1 MKNFTEMIKTQ
12 KFKVVKKGDNPALG
26 NFVRYY
32 LHQNKVEMKT
42 VSDGL
47 GVHYNTVNKYL
58 KNTSFQFTIL
68 WRISKI
74 VNYNF
79 LMDLGEWLGI
89 PFETKAEKALK
100 EQIELLQKENQD
112 LKKENELLREL
123 LKR

>member
-1 MKNFTEMIKTQ
+1 MELKKKYQT
-12 KFKVVKKGDNPALG
+12 VKKGDNPALG
-26 NFVRYY
+26 NFINYY
-32 LHQNKVEMKT
+32 FYTHKIKKT
-42 VSDGL
+42 PISNAL
-47 GVHYNTVNKYL
+47 GISYNSFNAYL

-89 PFETKAEKALK
+89 PFETKSEKALK

>member
-1 MKNFTEMIKTQ
+1 MNITK
-12 KFKVVKKGDNPALG
+12 KFRVVKKGDNPALG

-32 LHQNKVEMKT
+32 LHQNQVAMKT

-47 GVHYNTVNKYL
+47 GVRYSTLNNYL

-68 WRISKI
+68 WRMSQI

-89 PFETKAEKALK
+89 PYETKAEKALK
-100 EQIELLQKENQD
+100 EQIASFEKENQA
-112 LKKENELLREL
+112 LQKENELLREL

>member
-1 MKNFTEMIKTQ
+1 MKKIIEMIKTK
-12 KFKVVKKGDNPALG
+12 KFQVVKKGDNPALG

-68 WRISKI
+68 WRISQI
-74 VNYNF
+74 VDYNF
-79 LMDLGEWLGI
+79 LMDLGQWLGI
-89 PFETKAEKALK
+89 PFETQAEKALK
-100 EQIELLQKENQD
+100 EQIETLQKENHD
-112 LKKENELLREL
+112 LKKENELMREI

>member
-1 MKNFTEMIKTQ
+1 MEMIKTK

-32 LHQNKVEMKT
+32 LHQNKVEIKT

-79 LMDLGEWLGI
+79 LMDLGEWLDI

-100 EQIELLQKENQD
+100 EQILEKEATIEKLQ
-112 LKKENELLREL
+112 NEIEILRSVL
-123 LKR
+123 NTNNKL

>member
-1 MKNFTEMIKTQ
+1 MNITK
-12 KFKVVKKGDNPALG
+12 KFQVVKKGDNPALG

-32 LHQNKVEMKT
+32 LHQNKIEMKT

-68 WRISKI
+68 WRISQI

-79 LMDLGEWLGI
+79 LMDLGEWLSI
-89 PFETKAEKALK
+89 PFETKVEKALK